1 MFYPNPKMF
10 VLLVILCL
18 LLGLGLAACNR
29 ERPAQSSPA
38 LQITLIA
45 APAGKDSGYQ
55 IVQVMDQTGQP
66 VTDATVSLE
75 GNMNHGGMAPMF
87 GAAVNDDADGQADGR
102 YQAPIQL
109 NMLGDWIMT
118 VTVKR
123 SDGTTVNQ
131 DIPVQVRGQDIIIG
145 Q

>member
-1 MFYPNPKMF
+1 MRYPNPKLF
-10 VLLVILCL
+10 VLLVIPCL
-18 LLGLGLAACNR
+18 LMGLAACNR
-29 ERPAQSSPA
+29 ERPAQNSPA

-55 IVQVMDQTGQP
+55 IVQVMDQAGQP

-123 SDGTTVNQ
+123 SDGTIVNQ
-131 DIPVQVRGQDIIIG
+131 DIPVQVRGQDVIIG